1 MTIEDFYEIL
11 KKESIEDD
19 SLPELL
25 VTALSHKGLHVASAE
40 SCTGGLISARITGVS
55 GSSHVFDCGVCSYS
69 NHIKEQLLHV
79 SGETLRTHGAVSE
92 QTAQQMARGAR
103 ALAKADIGISTTG
116 IAGPTG
122 GTRDKPVGL
131 VYIGC
136 CTERDTQ
143 VIKAQLD
150 GGGKYGRAQIR
161 KAASSIAL
169 YLALKAARALD

>member
-1 MTIEDFYEIL
+1 MTAEEFYDTLKRESLEEDA
-11 KKESIEDD
+11 
-19 SLPELL
+19 LPELL
-25 VTALSHKGLHVASAE
+25 VSALFQKGLHAASAE
-40 SCTGGLISARITGVS
+40 SCTGGIVSARITGVS
-55 GSSHVFDCGVCSYS
+55 GSSHVFDCGVCSYA

-79 SGETLRTHGAVSE
+79 SGDTLKTHGAVSE
-92 QTAQQMARGAR
+92 QAARQMAQGVR

-122 GTRDKPVGL
+122 GTQDKPVGL

-136 CTERDTQ
+136 CSARDTQ
-143 VIKAQLD
+143 VITARLD

-169 YLALKAARALD
+169 YLALKAAQALD

>member
-1 MTIEDFYEIL
+1 MTVAEFNEIL
-11 KKESIEDD
+11 KKESVKDE

-25 VTALSHKGLHVASAE
+25 VTALTEKGLHAASAE
-40 SCTGGLISARITGVS
+40 SCTGGLVSARITGVS
-55 GSSHVFDCGVCSYS
+55 GSSNVFDCGVCSYA
-69 NHIKEQLLHV
+69 NRIKEQLLHV

-92 QTAQQMARGAR
+92 QTARQMAQGVR

-122 GTRDKPVGL
+122 GTQDKPVGL

-136 CTERDTQ
+136 STARETQ

-169 YLALKAARALD
+169 YLALRAARALA